1 MEDLLKIYTLED
13 ILMFLILFGLA
24 VKGFITFWDWGSA
37 RLRKVFDGEY
47 QTKKDKEKIE
57 ERLKHGTEIMEVLT
71 KNQNELIQQYAQLSQ
86 RLDMLIES
94 DKDSIKSFLTDKH
107 HYFCYEQKWIDDYSL
122 ECCERRFAHYQHEGG
137 NSYIEG
143 FMTDLRALPMLPPI
157 QK

>member
-37 RLRKVFDGEY
+37 RLRKAFDGEY

-143 FMTDLRALPMLPPI
+143 FMTDLRALPMLPPT